1 MHCSMPMH
9 QRTLAKR
16 ICRHKLSTEEERFAA
31 VKLVYQE
38 CTPLAADYAG
48 LGVRDVLAQWRE
60 AQLET
65 TAMPRNWP
73 AVGVVTGF
81 G

>member
-1 MHCSMPMH
+1 MH

-16 ICRHKLSTEEERFAA
+16 ICRHKLSTEEGRFAA
-31 VKLVYQE
+31 VNLVYQE
-38 CTPLAADYAG
+38 GTPLAADFAG
-48 LGVRDVLAQWRE
+48 LGMVDVLGHWEE

-73 AVGVVTGF
+73 AIGVVTGF